1 MLRTQ
6 CIRELRACGS
16 RLASGAVLI
25 LATAAGGC
33 SADLARFD
41 FPSSNYAP
49 EGRSTAAIGTTP
61 SQPVR
66 RSNAGAPIDDDI
78 DNPRPWDRG
87 EAPSR
92 GSGYGNEPQGRSYR
106 PDDRS
111 SYGGPS
117 SGQDARI
124 AALPPPR
131 DQAADSKYNYRREP
145 ELREPQQRATPSSR
159 PSSTYAPSSD
169 RTEPMSSPASSSA
182 NTIEVKPG
190 DTLTSLAKQH
200 RVSVAELM
208 AVNNLQSPVLRPGQ
222 QIALPAGKRVVTQ
235 RIPVTTQASVQMTRE
250 AIVEERPRLTS
261 APSPIAATTGGAASD
276 WHGTHTIAS
285 GESLYGIARKHN
297 VKVAELQEAN
307 GIANAMRIRP
317 GTVIKVPGN
326 GAAAPKTIVPVR
338 SHTETAGGGAMP
350 SLGGGSPIKPRII
363 NSDTGGDAAEPK
375 RVASLGPSEK
385 TATDASSGD
394 TQPKSEAA
402 NSPAHTPKLTGG
414 SGKFRWPVK
423 GKMIAGFGV
432 RPDKS
437 HNDGIDI
444 SVPQGTE
451 VMAAEGGVV
460 AYSGNELKGYGN
472 LILIRHDGG
481 WVSAYGNN
489 DQLLVKRGDKVNR
502 GQTIAKAGNTGAV
515 DRPQLHFEL
524 RQDSKPIDPLPHMER
539 Q

>member
-6 CIRELRACGS
+6 RIRGLRACGS
-16 RLASGAVLI
+16 RAASRVVLFLAV
-25 LATAAGGC
+25 AAGGC

-41 FPSSNYAP
+41 FPSSNYGP
-49 EGRSTAAIGTTP
+49 DGRSTAALQPTP
-61 SQPVR
+61 SEPLR
-66 RSNAGAPIDDDI
+66 RSNAGAPLGDDI

-87 EAPSR
+87 EPSSR
-92 GSGYGNEPQGRSYR
+92 GSVYGSEPQGREYR

-111 SYGGPS
+111 SYRGPS
-117 SGQDARI
+117 QGQDTRM

-145 ELREPQQRATPSSR
+145 ELREPQQRATPAYK
-159 PSSTYAPSSD
+159 PSSAYQPSPQ
-169 RTEPMSSPASSSA
+169 RAEPAMNMSPASGA
-182 NTIEVKPG
+182 VIEVKQG
-190 DTLTSLAKQH
+190 DTLTSIAKQH

-208 AVNNLQSPVLRPGQ
+208 SVNNLQSPVLRPGQ
-222 QIALPAGKRVVTQ
+222 QLALPAGKRVVTQ
-235 RIPVTTQASVQMTRE
+235 RIPVTTQAPVQTQRE
-250 AIVEERPRLTS
+250 AAVEERPRHAS
-261 APSPIAATTGGAASD
+261 APSPVVATTGAGSD
-276 WHGTHTIAS
+276 WQGVHTIAS
-285 GESLYGIARKHN
+285 GESLYGIARKYN
-297 VKVAELQEAN
+297 VKVAELQEVN
-307 GIANAMRIRP
+307 GIASVTRIRP

-326 GAAAPKTIVPVR
+326 GAATSKTIAAAPSR
-338 SHTETAGGGAMP
+338 SEMTP
-350 SLGGGSPIKPRII
+350 ISGGSPIKPRII
-363 NSDTGGDAAEPK
+363 NGDSGGETAEPK
-375 RVASLGPSEK
+375 RVASLGPSAQ
-385 TATDASSGD
+385 TATDASSGEA
-394 TQPKSEAA
+394 QPKSEAA
-402 NSPAHTPKLTGG
+402 TAPAERPKLTGG

-423 GKMIAGFGV
+423 GRIISNFGV

-437 HNDGIDI
+437 HNDGVDI

-489 DQLLVKRGDKVNR
+489 DELLVKRGDKVKR

-524 RQDSKPIDPLPHMER
+524 RQDSKPVDPLPHMEK

>member
-1 MLRTQ
+1 L
-6 CIRELRACGS
+6 L
-16 RLASGAVLI
+16 LAV
-25 LATAAGGC
+25 AAGGC

-41 FPSSNYAP
+41 FPSAGYGP
-49 EGRSTAAIGTTP
+49 DGRSTAALQPTP
-61 SQPVR
+61 SEPLR
-66 RSNAGAPIDDDI
+66 RSNAGAPLGDDI

-87 EAPSR
+87 EPPSR
-92 GSGYGNEPQGRSYR
+92 GSVYGSEAQGREYR

-111 SYGGPS
+111 SYRSPS
-117 SGQDARI
+117 SGQDARM

-145 ELREPQQRATPSSR
+145 ELREPQQRVTPAYKPSSG
-159 PSSTYAPSSD
+159 YAPSSP
-169 RTEPMSSPASSSA
+169 RAEPVAETRPTSG
-182 NTIEVKPG
+182 NVIEVKQG

-208 AVNNLQSPVLRPGQ
+208 SVNNLQSPVLRPGQ
-222 QIALPAGKRVVTQ
+222 QLALPAGKRVVTQ
-235 RIPVTTQASVQMTRE
+235 RIPVTTQAPVQAQRE
-250 AIVEERPRLTS
+250 AVVEERPRHAS
-261 APSPIAATTGGAASD
+261 APPPVVATTGAGSD
-276 WHGTHTIAS
+276 WQGVHTIAS
-285 GESLYGIARKHN
+285 GESLYGIARKSN
-297 VKVAELQEAN
+297 VKVAELQEVN
-307 GIANAMRIRP
+307 GIASVTRIRP

-326 GAAAPKTIVPVR
+326 AAAAPKTVAAVPSR
-338 SHTETAGGGAMP
+338 SETP
-350 SLGGGSPIKPRII
+350 LGGGSPIKPRII
-363 NSDTGGDAAEPK
+363 NGETDGAQAEPK
-375 RVASLGPSEK
+375 RVASLGPSAR
-385 TATDASSGD
+385 TATDAASGEA
-394 TQPKSEAA
+394 QPKGEAA
-402 NSPAHTPKLTGG
+402 TAPAETPKLTGG

-423 GKMIAGFGV
+423 GRIIANFGA

-489 DQLLVKRGDKVNR
+489 DELLVKRGDKVKR

-524 RQDSKPIDPLPHMER
+524 RQDSKPVDPLPHMEK

>member
-1 MLRTQ
+1 M
-6 CIRELRACGS
+6 
-16 RLASGAVLI
+16 
-25 LATAAGGC
+25 
-33 SADLARFD
+33 
-41 FPSSNYAP
+41 
-49 EGRSTAAIGTTP
+49 
-61 SQPVR
+61 
-66 RSNAGAPIDDDI
+66 
-78 DNPRPWDRG
+78 
-87 EAPSR
+87 
-92 GSGYGNEPQGRSYR
+92 
-106 PDDRS
+106 
-111 SYGGPS
+111 
-117 SGQDARI
+117 

-145 ELREPQQRATPSSR
+145 ELREPQQRATPSYR
-159 PSSTYAPSSD
+159 PSSTYAPSPQRD
-169 RTEPMSSPASSSA
+169 EPTPHKSASSG
-182 NTIEVKPG
+182 NTIEVKQG
-190 DTLTSLAKQH
+190 DTLTSLARQH

-208 AVNNLQSPVLRPGQ
+208 SVNNLQSPVLRPGQ
-222 QIALPAGKRVVTQ
+222 QLALPAGKRVVTQ
-235 RIPVTTQASVQMTRE
+235 RIPVTTPTPAQTRRE
-250 AIVEERPRLTS
+250 EIVEDRPRQTS
-261 APSPIAATTGGAASD
+261 PPTPVAATGGAGSD

-307 GIANAMRIRP
+307 GIANVMRIRP

-326 GAAAPKTIVPVR
+326 GASASKTMAAVR
-338 SHTETAGGGAMP
+338 SRTETAGSEAMP

-363 NSDTGGDAAEPK
+363 NSDTGGEAAEPK
-375 RVASLGPSEK
+375 RVASLGHSAK

-394 TQPKSEAA
+394 AQPRSETA
-402 NSPAHTPKLTGG
+402 NAPAQMPKLTGG

-423 GKMIAGFGV
+423 GKMIAGFGA

-460 AYSGNELKGYGN
+460 AYAGNELKGYGN

-524 RQDSKPIDPLPHMER
+524 RQDSKPVDPLPHMEK

>member
-6 CIRELRACGS
+6 RIRGLRACGS
-16 RLASGAVLI
+16 RLASGAVLF
-25 LATAAGGC
+25 LAAAAGGC

-41 FPSSNYAP
+41 FPSSNYGP
-49 EGRSTAAIGTTP
+49 DGRSTATLP
-61 SQPVR
+61 SEPIR
-66 RSNAGAPIDDDI
+66 RSNAGAPIGDDI
-78 DNPRPWDRG
+78 DGPRPWDKG
-87 EAPSR
+87 EPPSR
-92 GSGYGNEPQGRSYR
+92 GSVYGSEPQGRGYR

-111 SYGGPS
+111 SYRGPS
-117 SGQDARI
+117 QGQDTRM

-131 DQAADSKYNYRREP
+131 DQSADSKYNYRREP
-145 ELREPQQRATPSSR
+145 ELREPQQQVTPAYR
-159 PSSTYAPSSD
+159 PSSGYAPSSQ
-169 RTEPMSSPASSSA
+169 RAEPIADKAPSTG
-182 NTIEVKPG
+182 NTIEVKQG

-208 AVNNLQSPVLRPGQ
+208 SVNNLQSPILRPGQ
-222 QIALPAGKRVVTQ
+222 QLALPAGKRIVTQ
-235 RIPVTTQASVQMTRE
+235 RIPVTTHAPVQAEREPVVDERTRHTE
-250 AIVEERPRLTS
+250 AP
-261 APSPIAATTGGAASD
+261 APKTMGASSSSD
-276 WHGTHTIAS
+276 WQGTHTIAS
-285 GESLYGIARKHN
+285 GESLYGIARKYN
-297 VKVAELQEAN
+297 VKVAELQEVN
-307 GIANAMRIRP
+307 GIASVTRIRP

-326 GAAAPKTIVPVR
+326 GAAPSKVIAAAPSR
-338 SHTETAGGGAMP
+338 TETTSP
-350 SLGGGSPIKPRII
+350 IGGSPVTIKPRII
-363 NSDTGGDAAEPK
+363 NSEANGEPAEPK
-375 RVASLGPSEK
+375 RVASLGPSAK
-385 TATDASSGD
+385 TVTDAGD
-394 TQPKSEAA
+394 TPSKSEIVTAPVD
-402 NSPAHTPKLTGG
+402 SPKLTGG

-423 GKMIAGFGV
+423 GKVIAGFGA

-481 WVSAYGNN
+481 WVSAYGHN
-489 DQLLVKRGDKVNR
+489 DELLVKRGDKVKR

-524 RQDSKPIDPLPHMER
+524 RQDSKPVDPLPHMEK